1 MSGHPQERDEQ
12 AELVRLRNELVRVRV
27 QTEKDRF
34 DKETARIV
42 LKRTFEYWVG
52 LQIIGGV
59 LVPVAAWGLTIML
72 LNVSNPWIAGT
83 IFVAYEGLALLCVYL
98 FISPREMRYRAMQ
111 WRYRESEILDEM
123 GSTGQP

>member
-42 LKRTFEYWVG
+42 LKRIIVDAGVREQASALVLGGAVG
-52 LQIIGGV
+52 
-59 LVPVAAWGLTIML
+59 A
-72 LNVSNPWIAGT
+72 
-83 IFVAYEGLALLCVYL
+83 
-98 FISPREMRYRAMQ
+98 MRTG
-111 WRYRESEILDEM
+111 SEISAILAAVHEELD
-123 GSTGQP
+123 GGRR